1 MKKFFG
7 EFKKFVMRG
16 NVIDMSIG
24 VIVGGAFTTIV
35 NEMSN
40 HILKPIINFL
50 LALFLKSDSLT
61 GIYSYLKKVEVAEL
75 DANGVATGNTI
86 VDLEQSIYIDWGSFI
101 NAIINFLIIAFVL
114 YIILKTINTLS
125 DYQKKLNDIKTRI
138 EFNKKNNIKH
148 SKKEKKYLI
157 KIAEEEK
164 AKLEKEEALKNQ
176 PKPVT
181 TEDLLVEIRDLLK
194 NK

>member
-138 EFNKKNNIKH
+138 EFKKENNIKL
-148 SKKEKKYLI
+148 SKKEKKYLK

>member
-101 NAIINFLIIAFVL
+101 NYCFCII
-114 YIILKTINTLS
+114 YYS
-125 DYQKKLNDIKTRI
+125 
-138 EFNKKNNIKH
+138 
-148 SKKEKKYLI
+148 
-157 KIAEEEK
+157 
-164 AKLEKEEALKNQ
+164 
-176 PKPVT
+176 
-181 TEDLLVEIRDLLK
+181 
-194 NK
+194 

>member
-138 EFNKKNNIKH
+138 EFKKENNIKL
-148 SKKEKKYLI
+148 SKKEKKYLM

-164 AKLEKEEALKNQ
+164 AKLEKEEAEKNA

>member
-1 MKKFFG
+1 MKNFFG

-138 EFNKKNNIKH
+138 EFKKENNIKL

-164 AKLEKEEALKNQ
+164 AKLEKEEAEKNA